1 LECRSGE
8 LFGGRHRL
16 SSTSVRIGKVDD
28 TEIRVRS
35 SQNFENLSESILI
48 IEGEIELDDVRAGL
62 KDCDVP
68 NEDCGDISE

>member
-1 LECRSGE
+1 M
-8 LFGGRHRL
+8 
-16 SSTSVRIGKVDD
+16 DA

-35 SQNFENLSESILI
+35 SQNLENLSESIPI

-68 NEDCGDISE
+68 NEDRGDVSE